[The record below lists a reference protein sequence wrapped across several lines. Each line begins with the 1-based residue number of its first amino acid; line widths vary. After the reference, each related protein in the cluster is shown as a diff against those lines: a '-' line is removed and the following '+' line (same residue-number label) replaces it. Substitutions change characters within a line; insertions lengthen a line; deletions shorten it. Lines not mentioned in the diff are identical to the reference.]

1 MIRSGFHPLSR
12 RPTACRSRP
21 LHHAAR
27 ALALGLA
34 ALGGALLG
42 DAPAAAQGAP
52 GAGPWHDTEHGSV
65 RLIAASAGV
74 GERERLKLGLEFR
87 MAEGW
92 KIYWRSPGDA
102 GFPPRPDWH
111 GAENVADVTMAWPTP
126 TRFSVLGM
134 QTIGYK
140 DGVVFPLTV
149 SPERAGEPVTLA
161 GTVSYLTCADVC
173 VPYDATLS
181 ITLPAG
187 PPDGTPQAHVIDRF
201 RAAVPVDQDGTGR
214 PAVAGL
220 AVESARVL
228 DAAAQAGAGAG
239 ATTAAGP
246 EGGGASAGHGIDP
259 TLSLAVTASS
269 AAAFG
274 DERLDLLVE
283 GPEASWFGVPT
294 VSLGPERRT
303 ATFRIPGGGVAPS
316 ALSERPLTL
325 TLIAGERAVEARIA
339 PETGAPESA
348 ESLVSGALGSVPAA
362 GAPTAGPEGPALA
375 LWAVLGL
382 AVLGGLILNLM
393 PCVLPVLSLKLLSLV
408 SKSGAERRTVRTG
421 FLVASAGIL
430 VSFMALAAGAIG
442 LKLAG
447 HSIGWGI
454 QFQQPVFLSFM
465 VALLILF
472 TCNMLGLFEFR
483 LPGFL
488 GERAAAAG
496 GAQGHLGDFL
506 TGAFA
511 TLLATPCSA
520 PFLGTA
526 VGFAL
531 GRGPA
536 EIAAVFAAL
545 GLGMALPYLAV
556 AAFPRCVALLPKPGP
571 WMLWVKRVLALAL
584 LGTALW
590 LLTVLRVTI
599 GTEGAVAVGLM
610 AGLAGIVLGAK
621 KVQGARLARFAW
633 PLSAMLAVLT
643 VTYPL
648 LMAFTPAGID
658 GGAGARGTED
668 AVDRQIGWQAFDR
681 AAIAEHVAAGRT
693 VFVDV
698 TADWCV
704 TCQWNKQTVLL
715 RGDVA
720 RWLARPDVAAMKADW
735 TRPDPAIADYLA
747 QHGRYGIPFNIV
759 YGPEAPEG
767 VALPELLT
775 ADAVLGAVR
784 EATGEP
790 ALAAAD

>member
-1 MIRSGFHPLSR
+1 
-12 RPTACRSRP
+12 
-21 LHHAAR
+21 
-27 ALALGLA
+27 
-34 ALGGALLG
+34 
-42 DAPAAAQGAP
+42 
-52 GAGPWHDTEHGSV
+52 
-65 RLIAASAGV
+65 
-74 GERERLKLGLEFR
+74 
-87 MAEGW
+87 
-92 KIYWRSPGDA
+92 
-102 GFPPRPDWH
+102 
-111 GAENVADVTMAWPTP
+111 
-126 TRFSVLGM
+126 
-134 QTIGYK
+134 
-140 DGVVFPLTV
+140 
-149 SPERAGEPVTLA
+149 
-161 GTVSYLTCADVC
+161 
-173 VPYDATLS
+173 
-181 ITLPAG
+181 
-187 PPDGTPQAHVIDRF
+187 
-201 RAAVPVDQDGTGR
+201 
-214 PAVAGL
+214 
-220 AVESARVL
+220 
-228 DAAAQAGAGAG
+228 
-239 ATTAAGP
+239 
-246 EGGGASAGHGIDP
+246 
-259 TLSLAVTASS
+259 
-269 AAAFG
+269 
-274 DERLDLLVE
+274 
-283 GPEASWFGVPT
+283 
-294 VSLGPERRT
+294 
-303 ATFRIPGGGVAPS
+303 
-316 ALSERPLTL
+316 
-325 TLIAGERAVEARIA
+325 
-339 PETGAPESA
+339 
-348 ESLVSGALGSVPAA
+348 
-362 GAPTAGPEGPALA
+362 
-375 LWAVLGL
+375 
-382 AVLGGLILNLM
+382 M

-430 VSFMALAAGAIG
+430 ASFMVLAAGAIG

-483 LPGFL
+483 LPGFV

-496 GAQGHLGDFL
+496 GVQGHLGDFL

-531 GRGPA
+531 GRGPG

-556 AAFPRCVALLPKPGP
+556 ATFPRCVTLLPKPGP
-571 WMLWVKRVLALAL
+571 WMAWVKRVLALAL

-590 LLTVLRVTI
+590 LLTVLQVTI

-648 LMAFTPAGID
+648 LMEVGPAGAGSRTGEASGT
-658 GGAGARGTED
+658 GGAKSADGPANRK
-668 AVDRQIGWQAFDR
+668 IGWQAFDK
-681 AAIAEHVAAGRT
+681 AAIDDHVAAGRA

-720 RWLARPDVAAMKADW
+720 RWLARPEVVAMKADW

-759 YGPEAPEG
+759 YGPEAPQG
-767 VALPELLT
+767 VPLPELLT
-775 ADAVLGAVR
+775 AEAVHDAVR
-784 EATGEP
+784 EATGAP
-790 ALAAAD
+790 VLAAAD